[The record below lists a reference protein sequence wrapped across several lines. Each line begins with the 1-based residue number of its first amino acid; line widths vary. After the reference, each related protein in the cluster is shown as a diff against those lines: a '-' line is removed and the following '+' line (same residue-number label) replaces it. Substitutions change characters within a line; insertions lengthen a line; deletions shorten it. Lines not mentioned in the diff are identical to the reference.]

1 MTRLQTRA
9 RATAGEAD
17 AIEVGYRR
25 TVVRSGP
32 LQMPIRARSVTVGT
46 VVGLVVVVLS
56 VFSLAL
62 GTYSLSPG
70 QVLAVFAGGGQGLDR
85 TVVMEWRL
93 PRTLAAIALGGF
105 LAVAGALFQTVT
117 RNPLASPDILGLSN
131 GALTGMLLTLTLVS
145 TQWPVLTVGAVLGGL
160 VTGAVIW
167 ALAHRGGVQ
176 GFRLI
181 VIGIGVAA
189 MLASANTWM
198 LLQVELETAM
208 FASAWGAGSLNGV
221 TAGPVAGAVACG
233 VPLLLA
239 LVALTPRLRQLDLGD
254 DVATATGARPSRVR
268 TLALLIGVLLVS
280 IATAVIGPIAFVAL
294 AAPQVARRLARTPYL
309 SLTLSALVGALLL
322 LASDLLAQHLLPVA
336 VPAGVVTVSVGGLY
350 LVVMI
355 IQEIRRRA

>member
-1 MTRLQTRA
+1 MTRTQSRDQ
-9 RATAGEAD
+9 RPEAD

-25 TVVRSGP
+25 TVLRSGP
-32 LQMPIRARSVTVGT
+32 LTMPIRTRSVAVGT
-46 VVGLVVVVLS
+46 VVGLVVVILGVLS
-56 VFSLAL
+56 LGL
-62 GTYSLSPG
+62 GTYTLTPG
-70 QVLAVFAGGGQGLDR
+70 EVMAVFLGGGEGLDR

-145 TQWPVLTVGAVLGGL
+145 TQWPVLTVGAVTGGL
-160 VTGAVIW
+160 ATGAVIW

-221 TAGPVAGAVACG
+221 TRGPLVGAVACG
-233 VPLLLA
+233 VPLLA
-239 LVALTPRLRQLDLGD
+239 GVATLMPKLRQLEMGD
-254 DVATATGARPSRVR
+254 DVATATGARPALGR
-268 TLALLIGVLLVS
+268 TLALLIAVLLVS
-280 IATAVIGPIAFVAL
+280 VATAVIGPIAFVAL

-309 SLTLSALVGALLL
+309 SMTLSALVGALLL
-322 LASDLLAQHLLPVA
+322 LVSDLIAQHLLPVA